1 MNKYYIFFT
10 ATLLRRSSSYRR
22 WCWCSQVSALD
33 GFLSSSLD
41 LSTDSSPLTPRTG
54 SVYFTYL
61 PVSSIT
67 VVSLGDTSS
76 ACPPPAPIMHLGQ
89 WALSSEQSCTVG
101 QVKGHVVCC
110 LFLQL
115 QWSCSLCGSVY
126 RQACSSSQC
135 RSTSSVF
142 QSKAKLVIDD
152 GTGEAHV
159 WFSGALV
166 RPLMGLTDAQ
176 WEGLQRALRVRGHVR
191 VYPRGQSQVC
201 DGDSDDFLLHFL
213 LCVCSSDV
221 MNRPLSLT
229 CRKHTNRRPQE
240 VRKFTRGDR
249 DFLTRLTPPL
259 QLTCLHLHPD

>member
-89 WALSSEQSCTVG
+89 WALSSEQRCTVG

-135 RSTSSVF
+135 RSLPSFAGIGSQT
-142 QSKAKLVIDD
+142 D
-152 GTGEAHV
+152 HV
-159 WFSGALV
+159 
-166 RPLMGLTDAQ
+166 
-176 WEGLQRALRVRGHVR
+176 
-191 VYPRGQSQVC
+191 
-201 DGDSDDFLLHFL
+201 
-213 LCVCSSDV
+213 
-221 MNRPLSLT
+221 
-229 CRKHTNRRPQE
+229 
-240 VRKFTRGDR
+240 
-249 DFLTRLTPPL
+249 
-259 QLTCLHLHPD
+259 